1 MREWMEM
8 LRDEKKATADTALL
22 AKPLQVSKIQVTL
35 FRNQNFI
42 LQIISV
48 GTHYSCSP
56 PTLVIL
62 ILSALQVMYSRAF
75 EMVEICQMKRAR

>member
-22 AKPLQVSKIQVTL
+22 AKPLQVSKTQVTL

-42 LQIISV
+42 FQIISV

-75 EMVEICQMKRAR
+75 EMVEICQNEKSS

>member
-22 AKPLQVSKIQVTL
+22 AKPLQVSKIRVTL

-42 LQIISV
+42 LQIR
-48 GTHYSCSP
+48 SP
-56 PTLVIL
+56 LKI
-62 ILSALQVMYSRAF
+62 Q
-75 EMVEICQMKRAR
+75 